1 MKIAPVADV
10 KARFSSY
17 LEQSQKGPVIVTKN
31 GRPVAAIVSVT
42 DEEELERLVLAH
54 TPTFR
59 RLLDAAEKRIQ
70 RRGGLKHN
78 EFWTSVRAK
87 AGNRSDADRHR

>member
-1 MKIAPVADV
+1 VKIAPVADV

-31 GRPVAAIVSVT
+31 GRPVAALVSVG

-54 TPTFR
+54 TPRFR
-59 RLLDAAEKRIQ
+59 RLLDAAEKRI
-70 RRGGLKHN
+70 RRGRGIKRD

-87 AGNRSDADRHR
+87 TNS